1 MKAIVVSTPGGPEQL
16 VYSEK
21 GTPKPGKGQV
31 LVKLAA
37 SGVNYIDVYHRTGLY
52 PQPLPFTPGMEGA
65 GVVEAVG
72 EGHIDLAPGQHV
84 AYAMAIGSYAEY
96 AVVPAWQLVPVA
108 QALDLKTAA
117 AIMLQGMTAHYLA
130 HSTFDLQAGQVCVVH
145 AAAGGVGLLLTQIAK
160 KRGAIVVG
168 TTSAQ
173 PGTEKYQLAKDAGAD
188 VVCDYKDFEAK
199 TKEVSEGAGA
209 HVVYDSVGASTFE
222 SSLNSLRPR
231 GMMVSYGNASGPVPE
246 FSPLKLSAKGSL
258 FITRPTLGHY
268 AATRPE
274 LLWRSG
280 DLFAWLAD
288 GSLKLRVEREFPMAE
303 AAEAHRAL
311 ESRQTSGKLILVN
324 P

>member
-16 VYSEK
+16 IYSDKE
-21 GTPKPGKGQV
+21 TPKPGKGQA

-37 SGVNYIDVYHRTGLY
+37 SGVNFIDVYHRTGLY

-65 GVVEAVG
+65 GTVVEVG
-72 EGHIDLAPGQHV
+72 EGHADLAPGQRV

-96 AVVPAWQLVPVA
+96 AVVPAWQLVPVPGN
-108 QALDLKTAA
+108 LDLHDTA

-130 HSTFDLQAGQVCVVH
+130 HSTFDLQAGHVCVVH

-160 KRGAIVVG
+160 KRGALVVG

-173 PGTEKYQLAKDAGAD
+173 PGSEKYELARKAGAD
-188 VVCDYKDFEAK
+188 VVCGYEDFVEK
-199 TKEVSEGAGA
+199 TKELSGGAGA
-209 HVVYDSVGASTFE
+209 QVVYDSVGATTFE
-222 SSLNSLRPR
+222 ASLNALRPR

-258 FITRPTLGHY
+258 FLTRPTLGHY
-268 AATRPE
+268 AATRAE

-280 DLFAWLAD
+280 DLFGWLAD
-288 GSLKLRVEREFPMAE
+288 GSLTLRVERKFAMAE

-311 ESRQTSGKLILVN
+311 EGRGTSGKLLLVN
-324 P
+324 E